1 MVSVRR
7 TAIARRAKRLLG
19 YWRSERRT
27 LAQGLVALT
36 VSTLASFVAG
46 LTLSAFETRL
56 RAVPGLVILIPASVG
71 MRGVISG
78 ATGARLGTA
87 VATGMFEVTWA
98 RSSALRRNAT
108 VGAILTLASSVLI
121 AALATV
127 AGAAFGRE
135 TVGFLEFATISVVG
149 GSIGSAIVLVVTAG
163 VAIVSFRRGYDLD
176 SVATPVV
183 TAVGDMVTLPAIY
196 MASFLVGGRGH
207 HTVLA
212 LTCILA
218 GAAAVVAGFR
228 AEPGVRRIL
237 LEMLGVIVLVPV
249 LDVLAGIVLDAQSE
263 RFALFGG
270 LLMVIPPFMSQ
281 SGALGGILSSRLS
294 SKLQLGVISPRGR
307 PETPAVVDMGLVIG
321 SGALIFVFIGAFGYE
336 LAGLT
341 GFATP
346 GAGAMVGAVALAG
359 LLVMP
364 VLLVLGYYLAVGT
377 ARFGLD
383 PDNHSVP
390 LITGAMDLTAV
401 AAFVFALSVSGVA
414 GHG

>member
-1 MVSVRR
+1 MVSMRR
-7 TAIARRAKRLLG
+7 TAIARRAKRLVG

-36 VSTLASFVAG
+36 LSTLAAFVAG
-46 LTLSAFETRL
+46 LTLSAFESRL
-56 RAVPGLVILIPASVG
+56 RVVPGLVILIPASVG

-87 VATGMFEVTWA
+87 VATGLFEVTWA
-98 RSSALRRNAT
+98 RGSVLRQNVT
-108 VGAILTLASSVLI
+108 VGAILSLASSVLI

-127 AGAAFGRE
+127 AAAAFGLE
-135 TVGFLEFATISVVG
+135 TIGFLDFVTISVIG
-149 GSIGSAIVLVVTAG
+149 GAVGSAIVLVVTAA

-196 MASFLVGGRGH
+196 LASFLVGGRGH

-212 LTCILA
+212 AACILA
-218 GAAAVVAGFR
+218 GVGAVVAGVR

-237 LEMLGVIVLVPV
+237 VQMLGVIVIVPI
-249 LDVLAGIVLDAQSE
+249 LDVLAGAVLDAQSA
-263 RFALFGG
+263 RFALYGG

-281 SGALGGILSSRLS
+281 TGALGGILSSRLS

-307 PETPAVVDMGLVIG
+307 PESPALVDMGLVIG
-321 SGALIFVFIGAFGYE
+321 SGALIFLFIGAFGYE
-336 LAGLT
+336 LAQLT
-341 GFATP
+341 GFDTP
-346 GAGAMVGAVALAG
+346 GAGVMVGATMLAG

-364 VLLVLGYYLAVGT
+364 VLLALGYYLAVGT
-377 ARFGLD
+377 TRFGLD
-383 PDNHSVP
+383 PDDHSVP
-390 LITGAMDLTAV
+390 LITGVMDLTAV